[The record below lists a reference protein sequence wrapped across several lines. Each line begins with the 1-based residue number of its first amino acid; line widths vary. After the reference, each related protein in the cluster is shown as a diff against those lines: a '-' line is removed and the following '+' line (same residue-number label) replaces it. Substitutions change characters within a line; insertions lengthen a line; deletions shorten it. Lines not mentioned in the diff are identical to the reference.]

1 MKFVKTPPFLRLL
14 FQSICFKVKTESKE
28 IYLTFDDGPSKEFTS
43 WILRSLDS
51 MSIKATF
58 FCTGLN
64 AKKYPLVIKEIIREG
79 HQIGNH
85 GYIHK
90 NSFFM
95 RKNNFLKNIQKAEDY
110 LPKTKLYRP
119 PYGKIAPWQIKWIKD
134 KYNIILWD
142 VLSYDF
148 SKKIS
153 DQELYRN
160 VIRNIENGS
169 IIVFHDNKQSEKI
182 LQKSLMIILEKLK
195 DQGFKFKLL
204 DSNTKEI

>member
-14 FQSICFKVKTESKE
+14 FQSICFKINTKDKDL
-28 IYLTFDDGPSKEFTS
+28 YLTFDDGPSEKFTY
-43 WILRSLDS
+43 WILNLLEEL
-51 MSIKATF
+51 SIKATF

-64 AKKYPLVIKEIIREG
+64 AKKHPLVIKEIIEKG
-79 HQIGNH
+79 HQIGSH
-85 GYIHK
+85 GYTHK
-90 NSFFM
+90 NIFFIGKKDLIKDIE
-95 RKNNFLKNIQKAEDY
+95 RSEEY
-110 LPKTKLYRP
+110 LPKTGLYRP

-153 DQELYRN
+153 DQGLYRN
-160 VIRNIENGS
+160 VIGNVENGS

-182 LQKSLMIILEKLK
+182 LQKSLMVILKKLK